1 MSHVHD
7 NAKVRETLTVQ
18 RDRMQGL
25 IQQIDSGADCAH
37 ILSEVVTSYKALG
50 ALATEPAVEHLSEH
64 IAEVDEQ
71 KERLQGAKELE
82 GFLRSVV
89 VGAE

>member
-7 NAKVRETLTVQ
+7 NAKVREALTVQ
-18 RDRMQGL
+18 RDRLQGL
-25 IQQIDSGADCAH
+25 IQQIDSEADCAH

-50 ALATEPAVEHLSEH
+50 ALATELAVEHLSEH